1 MSIGRFRAVVGRSLP
16 LPGRGRTVERF
27 AALYQIGC
35 DDLELARLAEAHFD
49 ATAIAAETG
58 RDLVRGGVR
67 ESGSS
72 IALW

>member
-1 MSIGRFRAVVGRSLP
+1 LVGHCHCQVVEGLLSVAV
-16 LPGRGRTVERF
+16 
-27 AALYQIGC
+27 LYQIGC

-49 ATAIAAETG
+49 ATAIAAEAG

-67 ESGSS
+67 ESESS